1 MDDTVL
7 VKKRKSQQDFTDD
20 EADVKFFQWLR
31 PRLFFFFCSSVGD
44 GKRYIKQ
51 NKHTYQSSY
60 TSTFCIL
67 HDDPYAWALHETA
80 IVLDHVGRWT
90 ARS

>member
-31 PRLFFFFCSSVGD
+31 PRLFFFFLFVS
-44 GKRYIKQ
+44 R
-51 NKHTYQSSY
+51 
-60 TSTFCIL
+60 
-67 HDDPYAWALHETA
+67 
-80 IVLDHVGRWT
+80 RW
-90 ARS
+90 